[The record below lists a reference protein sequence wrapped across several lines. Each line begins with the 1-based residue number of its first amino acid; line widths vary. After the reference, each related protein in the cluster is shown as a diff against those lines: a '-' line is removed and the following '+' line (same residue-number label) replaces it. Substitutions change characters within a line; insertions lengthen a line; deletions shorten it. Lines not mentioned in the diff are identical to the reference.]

1 MKRGLL
7 LALFLLL
14 SLTATS
20 HAERARDI
28 TFDDVK
34 FDIEKGAPFEASML
48 TDKIRELDGKPVRVR
63 GYMLPSFQQSGIKQF
78 ILVRDNQEC
87 CFGPKAALYD
97 CMVVELVGGASTD
110 FSVVPI
116 TVEGRFSIREVK
128 SPDGTYHLAIF
139 RLDAT
144 SVK

>member
-1 MKRGLL
+1 MKQGIL
-7 LALFLLL
+7 LAIVLLVCL
-14 SLTATS
+14 AATS
-20 HAERARDI
+20 RAERARDI

-34 FDIEKGAPFEASML
+34 FDIEKGAPFEPGML
-48 TDKIRELDGKPVRVR
+48 TDKIRELNGKPVRVR

-97 CMVVELVGGASTD
+97 CMVVELVGGATTD

-116 TVEGRFSIREVK
+116 TVEGKFSIREVK
-128 SPDGTYHLAIF
+128 APDGTYHLAIF

>member
-1 MKRGLL
+1 MKRGPL
-7 LALFLLL
+7 LAVFLLL
-14 SLTATS
+14 GLVATAR
-20 HAERARDI
+20 AERARDI

-34 FDIEKGAPFEASML
+34 FDIEKGAPFDAKML
-48 TDKIRELDGKPVRVR
+48 TDKIRELNGKPIRVR
-63 GYMLPSFQQSGIKQF
+63 GYMLPSFQQTGIRQF

-97 CMVVELVGGASTD
+97 CMVVDMAGGATTD

-116 TVEGRFSIREVK
+116 TIEGTFSFREVK
-128 SPDGTYHLAIF
+128 APDGSYHLAIYH
-139 RLDAT
+139 LDAS